1 MHLSISNFDM
11 AAVLKTIGT
20 LVLTIFVAWIV
31 TPGSFVFDE
40 EPVPGSSALNELVI
54 EQYIHEYQKKP
65 ILLLGSSIQTMVPP
79 PNCRPDNVA
88 TIYLQGRSAMSGLE
102 ALRRTA
108 ARPQT
113 VFIEIPT
120 LLIGVDQE
128 LINTVFT
135 PLYWRIRSII
145 SPLRHER
152 NWLVLLY
159 RWRHYERSPPPFAL
173 QDPPQSV
180 DEWKRLMAPRTPAF
194 VNRNDDRTIG
204 LILPDLVWLV
214 RALQQQGT
222 RVLFYNPIDPA
233 LRALSP
239 MKDLHAA
246 LRAAFPEIEVIE
258 APDDEFPI
266 YRWDGMHLVD
276 ASGLRLFEY
285 LMRRAGLSVQ
295 KKCQV
300 TVKQPPSR

>member
-65 ILLLGSSIQTMVPP
+65 IVLLGSSIQTMVPP

-113 VFIEIPT
+113 VFIEI
-120 LLIGVDQE
+120 LLAH
-128 LINTVFT
+128 
-135 PLYWRIRSII
+135 PLDHLS
-145 SPLRHER
+145 L
-152 NWLVLLY
+152 
-159 RWRHYERSPPPFAL
+159 
-173 QDPPQSV
+173 
-180 DEWKRLMAPRTPAF
+180 AP
-194 VNRNDDRTIG
+194 
-204 LILPDLVWLV
+204 
-214 RALQQQGT
+214 
-222 RVLFYNPIDPA
+222 
-233 LRALSP
+233 
-239 MKDLHAA
+239 
-246 LRAAFPEIEVIE
+246 
-258 APDDEFPI
+258 
-266 YRWDGMHLVD
+266 
-276 ASGLRLFEY
+276 
-285 LMRRAGLSVQ
+285 
-295 KKCQV
+295 
-300 TVKQPPSR
+300 